1 MKRERESVCVCVC
14 VCATMSDIV
23 VFGGNKDLHDLQSS
37 EQSVGRVRVRVC
49 VCRARV
55 MEQRV

>member
-23 VFGGNKDLHDLQSS
+23 VFGGNKDLQSS